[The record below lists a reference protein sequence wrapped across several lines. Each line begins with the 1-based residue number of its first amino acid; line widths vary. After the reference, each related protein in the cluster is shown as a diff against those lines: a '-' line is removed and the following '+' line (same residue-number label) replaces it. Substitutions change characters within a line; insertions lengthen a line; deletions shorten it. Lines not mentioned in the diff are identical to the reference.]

1 MDVKPQELAH
11 REMYRLLIT
20 SVVPRPI
27 AWVSTTDGKGI
38 DNLAPFSFFNV
49 LCATP
54 PLLGFCPGIRA
65 KELREARGTAVKDT
79 LRNVRETGE
88 FVVNLVPF
96 SLAEQMNLSAGEYDA
111 TVDEFPVA
119 GVTKRKSQLVRPPQV
134 AESPINFE
142 CKVFQI
148 LDFGTETQG
157 GSLVIGEVVLVHLAE
172 EVLRDGRVDGRLVDM
187 VGRMGGMEYTRT
199 RERFQMERPGL
210 DPPAK

>member
-27 AWVSTTDGKGI
+27 AWVSTTDRQGI

-49 LCATP
+49 LCAAP

-65 KELREARGTAVKDT
+65 QKLREARGTAVKDT
-79 LRNVRETGE
+79 LRNARKTGE
-88 FVVNLVPF
+88 FVVNLVPL

-111 TVDEFPVA
+111 AVDEFPVA
-119 GVTKRKSQLVRPPQV
+119 GVTKRKSQLVRPPRV